1 MSKNFW
7 FTIVWISFSSSVFA
21 QKTYIAT
28 HLRGNK
34 PQNASKA
41 ITDTLDNHFDNA
53 TVTLYAAP
61 VGGFAS
67 GNSGYGEK
75 AKIQEFDVDSSY
87 TVEGFL
93 FWFGYKAIQS
103 APNDSSAVDFIFYNL
118 DSTANING
126 IGRFVPKTILEK
138 KEVLLTD
145 IDTSVNFSTG
155 INIWMIPPRIVYQN
169 YGVGIRLDKVHIK
182 DTIALYSSSNG
193 DPPVPTLS
201 WEYWQGS
208 WNTMLNNWGLDI
220 DFAIFPLVD
229 LTNLSLDNA
238 GFIQGMK
245 AKIYPNPV
253 SDLLYLELITTEL
266 SELSFT
272 LYDLQ
277 GKTVFTK
284 QAGIFSPGTHQQ
296 TIEVKQVPSGN
307 YILLITNKN
316 YQGIAQR
323 VIIKH

>member
-7 FTIVWISFSSSVFA
+7 FTIIWISILSQLFA

-28 HLRGNK
+28 HYKGNK
-34 PQNASKA
+34 PHHLLKA
-41 ITDTLDNHFDNA
+41 ITDTLDSHFDSV
-53 TVTLYAAP
+53 TITLYAAP

-103 APNDSSAVDFIFYNL
+103 SPNDSSAIDFVFYNL

-138 KEVLLTD
+138 KKVLLAN

-155 INIWMIPPRIVYQN
+155 INIWMVTPRIVYQN

-193 DPPVPTLS
+193 DPPIPSLS

-229 LTNLSLDNA
+229 LTNLSLDNTA
-238 GFIQGMK
+238 FIQGLKVK
-245 AKIYPNPV
+245 AYPNPV
-253 SDLLYLELITTEL
+253 NDLLFVDFINTEL

-272 LYDLQ
+272 LYDMH

-284 QAGIFSPGTHQQ
+284 NAGIFSPGSYQQ
-296 TIEVKQVPSGN
+296 FINVNNIPSGN
-307 YILLITNKN
+307 YILLITNQYN
-316 YQGIAQR
+316 QGIAQR
-323 VIIKH
+323 VIIQH

>member
-7 FTIVWISFSSSVFA
+7 FIIVWISLANPLFA

-28 HLRGNK
+28 HFRGNK
-34 PQNASKA
+34 PLNPFKA
-41 ITDTLDNHFDNA
+41 ITDTLDSHFDSA

-103 APNDSSAVDFIFYNL
+103 SPNDSSAIDFIFYNL

-138 KEVLLTD
+138 KEVLLKD

-238 GFIQGMK
+238 AFIQGMK

-253 SDLLYLELITTEL
+253 SDLLFVDLMTTEL

-277 GKTVFTK
+277 GKTVLTK
-284 QAGIFSPGTHQQ
+284 QAGIFLPGTHQQ
-296 TIEVKQVPSGN
+296 TMDVNHVPSGN
-307 YILLITNKN
+307 YIMLITNQN
-316 YQGIAQR
+316 HHGIAQR
-323 VIIKH
+323 VIINH